1 MRFRFHRLGIAT
13 DYAHKSKNDD
23 EDDGNK
29 NNKEKISLS
38 VFVQVTNS
46 HFGICQKYNF
56 ALIYLLGNPTAFG
69 DKLRAYSRHN

>member
-29 NNKEKISLS
+29 NNKKKNIIKRFCTS
-38 VFVQVTNS
+38 N
-46 HFGICQKYNF
+46 
-56 ALIYLLGNPTAFG
+56 
-69 DKLRAYSRHN
+69 